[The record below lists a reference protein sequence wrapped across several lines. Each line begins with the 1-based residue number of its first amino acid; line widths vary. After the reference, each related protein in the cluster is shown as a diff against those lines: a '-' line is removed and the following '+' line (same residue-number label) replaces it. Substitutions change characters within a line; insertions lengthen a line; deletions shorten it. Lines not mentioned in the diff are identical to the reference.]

1 MNNNVIATAMTA
13 AMLALISTAAES
25 AEPLDGT
32 LKKVAETG
40 EIVVSYRDAAVPFSY
55 IDGDQKPLG
64 YALDI
69 CLKVVEDIKAELKMP
84 DLHTRLQLVSGANRI
99 PLLLNGTIDL
109 ECGTT
114 TNSVERQKQVAFSLS
129 YFVAGTRILTKKDSG
144 ISGLEDLKGKT
155 VASNAGSTGLRQLT
169 DINTQKAMEINITP
183 GRDLAETFLL
193 LETDRADAVVQ
204 DDILLTGMAARSRAP
219 ADYQLVGDALSIEP
233 YGVMFRR
240 DDPQLKAAVDKSI
253 RKMLESGEIASMYK
267 KWFEQPIPPQGIN
280 LNFPPS
286 DHIRRAWE
294 HPSDSAD
301 PADYR

>member
-1 MNNNVIATAMTA
+1 MKNNVIATAIA
-13 AMLALISTAAES
+13 GAMLALTSTAAK
-25 AEPLDGT
+25 ATEPLDGT

-55 IDGDQKPLG
+55 LDGDQKPLG

-84 DLHTRLQLVSGANRI
+84 SLNTRLQLVSGANRI

-109 ECGTT
+109 ECGST

-129 YFVAGTRILTKKDSG
+129 YFVSGNRILTKKGSG
-144 ISGLEDLKGKT
+144 ISSLDDLTGKT

-169 DINTQKAMEINITP
+169 DINTQKAMDINITP

-219 ADYQLVGDALSIEP
+219 ADYVLIGDALSIEP
-233 YGVMFRR
+233 YAIMFRR
-240 DDPQLKAAVDKSI
+240 DDPQLKAVVDKSI
-253 RKMLESGEIASMYK
+253 RKMFKSGEIASLYK

-286 DHIRRAWE
+286 DYIRHAWE
-294 HPSDSAD
+294 RPSDSTD
-301 PADYR
+301 PALYR

>member
-1 MNNNVIATAMTA
+1 MKNNVIATAIA
-13 AMLALISTAAES
+13 GAMLALTSTAAK
-25 AEPLDGT
+25 ATEPLDGT

-55 IDGDQKPLG
+55 LDGDQKPLG

-84 DLHTRLQLVSGANRI
+84 SLNTRLQLVSGANRI

-109 ECGTT
+109 ECGST

-129 YFVAGTRILTKKDSG
+129 YFVSGNRILTKKGSG
-144 ISGLEDLKGKT
+144 ISSLDDLTGKT

-169 DINTQKAMEINITP
+169 DINTQKAMDINITP

-219 ADYQLVGDALSIEP
+219 ADYVLIGDALSIEP
-233 YGVMFRR
+233 YAIMFRR
-240 DDPQLKAAVDKSI
+240 DDPQLKAVVDKSI
-253 RKMLESGEIASMYK
+253 RKMFKSGEIASLYK

-286 DHIRRAWE
+286 DYIRHAWE
-294 HPSDSAD
+294 RPSDSAD
-301 PADYR
+301 PALYR